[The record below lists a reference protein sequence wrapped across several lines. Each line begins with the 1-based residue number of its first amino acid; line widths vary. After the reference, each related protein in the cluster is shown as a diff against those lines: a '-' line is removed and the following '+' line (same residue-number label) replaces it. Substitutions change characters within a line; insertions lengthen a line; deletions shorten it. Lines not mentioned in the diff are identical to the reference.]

1 MGKLKNQYENYQD
14 KFKDLSTK
22 YEAAVKEKML
32 MKLEK
37 DRLMAKVENL
47 EQNLRQI
54 EDGNDADA
62 MQKAEIAKRLEK
74 QASKQAEGKSQM
86 KPLGAPTPF

>member
-14 KFKDLSTK
+14 KFKDLSSK

-47 EQNLRQI
+47 EQNLKQI
-54 EDGNDADA
+54 EDNNEQEAL
-62 MQKAEIAKRLEK
+62 QKNEIAKRLEK
-74 QASKQAEGKSQM
+74 STMKQEGGSSG
-86 KPLGAPTPF
+86 KP